1 MSGTE
6 LFLLVF
12 VIGIS
17 VIFTIALSYLLYKAK
32 KIDGI
37 TTELINDICNDQ
49 NKMNRSIDNLCKDIY
64 KPMYTDDETPRDKPL
79 WEIVDRLL
87 DDVSRM
93 NNKLSNLNYSEK
105 ELEQAKKDIAK
116 LAKTLDDFQIEVS
129 SCIGTLE
136 KKFNDA
142 IQQKLLYQNVEGN
155 VLLVN

>member
-6 LFLLVF
+6 LFLLIF

-37 TTELINDICNDQ
+37 TTGLINDILDDQ

-64 KPMYTDDETPRDKPL
+64 TDDETPRDKPL
-79 WEIVDRLL
+79 WEIIDRLL
-87 DDVSRM
+87 EDISRM

-136 KKFNDA
+136 KNFNNV